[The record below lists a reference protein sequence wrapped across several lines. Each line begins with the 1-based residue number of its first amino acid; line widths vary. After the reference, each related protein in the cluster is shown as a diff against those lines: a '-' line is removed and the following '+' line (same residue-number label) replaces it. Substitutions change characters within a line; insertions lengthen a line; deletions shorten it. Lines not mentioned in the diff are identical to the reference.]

1 MCLQVAHQV
10 SDAVSRGAKVLK
22 GGKRLDGSFMEPTL
36 LANVSTEMLCMKEET
51 FGPLLPVI
59 RSVRSAVFMCFTL
72 IQSAV

>member
-1 MCLQVAHQV
+1 
-10 SDAVSRGAKVLK
+10 
-22 GGKRLDGSFMEPTL
+22 MEPTL